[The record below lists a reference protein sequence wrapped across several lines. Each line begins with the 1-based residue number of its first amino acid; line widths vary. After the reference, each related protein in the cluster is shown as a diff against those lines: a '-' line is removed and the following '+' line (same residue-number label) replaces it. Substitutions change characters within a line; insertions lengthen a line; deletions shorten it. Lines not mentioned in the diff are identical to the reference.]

1 MDVLRI
7 YDAMPSRRPPPP
19 SAGFR
24 AMSPKAAQSNNPY
37 HKVGVAGAGRVAFDK
52 FESHNQGTAPVAESM
67 AATRML
73 TVKTRTGFVK
83 RAPVKVVASA
93 AVAMPATTNAATVM
107 AGSITWA
114 RTWSPPTCEQGHV
127 TASQSSQ
134 AFKAGFQKQVP
145 STSAEHARYSPNRPI
160 LTLDA
165 YSSTVKAPS
174 VQPWKP
180 EQPVI
185 AEGGMPVITE
195 YDVPNGRIKPHLD
208 GGHTRIIDGKT
219 PHDRR
224 QWYLKNERMQE
235 EKRWAQKVRRRLER
249 GIATYRSDPAS
260 STRSEPWRPYMRPAS
275 ATTMAYLEKASSV
288 GSSRPVT
295 PASGPST
302 LVLVHA
308 RAPGARAAARA
319 ATGAAAASPAVVS
332 PAVADPAIA
341 EPAVV
346 SPAIADPAV
355 ADLAVAEPTV
365 VSSAV
370 AEPAVH
376 DPAVADPAVAAAQAA
391 APDVATPADHEIIDT
406 TSPASMPVLP
416 APPLPPP
423 PPPPPLSDAD
433 SMEPMSLEAC
443 DQPDLAPPKKV
454 PPKVPRLVIVSPW
467 LPLKV
472 PLQRPPCIVASLA
485 VDFKG
490 EVRRSIEI
498 APRTIRPAAQIRAA
512 VNRLSVAAVKTSGD
526 EQVRKLR
533 LECKQPLETLM
544 RLQHVVL
551 NFGGSSTSEEA
562 LKLPQGGSEVLAAVN
577 GTIECVGELL
587 PGWKPTPEQCYDD
600 AAFVARVLRRRMR
613 LDLPECWLRIDP
625 RTHGSPLQVQ
635 LKAMGI
641 FLDLHVRPSAMT
653 PLVYCCSPETRLRVI
668 SPKNPPDGHTSS
680 LRGRV
685 SKRVGT
691 VERVREDGVAVI
703 RFDGDSEGTS
713 MDLRSPLRVFEE
725 NPPIERKIATASP
738 TTGLAMN
745 AAAVFLQRQFRRRMG
760 PRLVREKEQEQAAG
774 IIGRACRK
782 ANSNKKKK
790 WEDELAKKREDQLA
804 AFEAQTR
811 EVAARRIQ
819 EIHRYLLAPR
829 VERRN
834 SERRAALQG
843 QQGIL
848 RQLTVQI
855 EAWVGGGGPSNQ
867 QESPGEESP
876 ELVQRGLE

>member
-145 STSAEHARYSPNRPI
+145 SASAEHARYSPNRPI

-165 YSSTVKAPS
+165 YPSTVKAPS

-208 GGHTRIIDGKT
+208 GGHTRIID
-219 PHDRR
+219 
-224 QWYLKNERMQE
+224 
-235 EKRWAQKVRRRLER
+235 
-249 GIATYRSDPAS
+249 
-260 STRSEPWRPYMRPAS
+260 
-275 ATTMAYLEKASSV
+275 
-288 GSSRPVT
+288 
-295 PASGPST
+295 
-302 LVLVHA
+302 
-308 RAPGARAAARA
+308 
-319 ATGAAAASPAVVS
+319 
-332 PAVADPAIA
+332 
-341 EPAVV
+341 
-346 SPAIADPAV
+346 
-355 ADLAVAEPTV
+355 
-365 VSSAV
+365 
-370 AEPAVH
+370 
-376 DPAVADPAVAAAQAA
+376 
-391 APDVATPADHEIIDT
+391 
-406 TSPASMPVLP
+406 
-416 APPLPPP
+416 
-423 PPPPPLSDAD
+423 
-433 SMEPMSLEAC
+433 
-443 DQPDLAPPKKV
+443 
-454 PPKVPRLVIVSPW
+454 
-467 LPLKV
+467 
-472 PLQRPPCIVASLA
+472 
-485 VDFKG
+485 
-490 EVRRSIEI
+490 
-498 APRTIRPAAQIRAA
+498 

-811 EVAARRIQ
+811 EGSKAFYA
-819 EIHRYLLAPR
+819 
-829 VERRN
+829 
-834 SERRAALQG
+834 S
-843 QQGIL
+843 
-848 RQLTVQI
+848 
-855 EAWVGGGGPSNQ
+855 
-867 QESPGEESP
+867 
-876 ELVQRGLE
+876 

>member
-1 MDVLRI
+1 MDVLRL

-24 AMSPKAAQSNNPY
+24 ATSPKAAQSNNPY

-52 FESHNQGTAPVAESM
+52 FESHNRGAAAPVAESI

-93 AVAMPATTNAATVM
+93 AVTMPATTNAATVV

-114 RTWSPPTCEQGHV
+114 RAWSPPTCEQGHV

-134 AFKAGFQKQVP
+134 AFKTGFQKQVP
-145 STSAEHARYSPNRPI
+145 SASAEHARHSANRPI

-208 GGHTRIIDGKT
+208 GCQTRIIDGKT

-235 EKRWAQKVRRRLER
+235 EKRWAQKVQRRLER
-249 GIATYRSDPAS
+249 GIATYRSDTAS

-288 GSSRPVT
+288 EGSSRLVTSFVT
-295 PASGPST
+295 PASGHSP

-319 ATGAAAASPAVVS
+319 ATGAAAALPAVVS
-332 PAVADPAIA
+332 PAVADPT
-341 EPAVV
+341 
-346 SPAIADPAV
+346 V
-355 ADLAVAEPTV
+355 A
-365 VSSAV
+365 
-370 AEPAVH
+370 
-376 DPAVADPAVAAAQAA
+376 DPAVADPAVADPAVADPAIADPAIADPTVTAAQAA
-391 APDVATPADHEIIDT
+391 APDFATAADREIIDT
-406 TSPASMPVLP
+406 TSPVAMPVLP

-454 PPKVPRLVIVSPW
+454 PPKVPRLVIASPW

-472 PLQRPPCIVASLA
+472 PLRRPPCIVASLA

-490 EVRRSIEI
+490 EARRSIAI

-512 VNRLSVAAVKTSGD
+512 VNRLSVAVVKTSGD
-526 EQVRKLR
+526 DQVRKLR
-533 LECKQPLETLM
+533 LECKQPLETIM

-587 PGWKPTPEQCYDD
+587 PGWKPTPEQCFDD

-613 LDLPECWLRIDP
+613 LDHPDCWLRIDP

-653 PLVYCCSPETRLRVI
+653 PLVYCCSPETRLRII
-668 SPKNPPDGHTSS
+668 SPKNPPDGHMSS

-685 SKRVGT
+685 SERAGT

-738 TTGLAMN
+738 TTGLAMS
-745 AAAVFLQRQFRRRMG
+745 AAAVLLQRQFRRRMG
-760 PRLVREKEQEQAAG
+760 PRLAREKEQEQAAG

-782 ANSNKKKK
+782 GNLNKKKK
-790 WEDELAKKREDQLA
+790 WADELAKKREDQLA

-811 EVAARRIQ
+811 EIAARRIQ
-819 EIHRYLLAPR
+819 EIHRYHLAPR

-834 SERRAALQG
+834 SERQAALQG
-843 QQGIL
+843 QQGVL

-855 EAWVGGGGPSNQ
+855 EAWVGGGGPPNQ
-867 QESPGEESP
+867 QE
-876 ELVQRGLE
+876 